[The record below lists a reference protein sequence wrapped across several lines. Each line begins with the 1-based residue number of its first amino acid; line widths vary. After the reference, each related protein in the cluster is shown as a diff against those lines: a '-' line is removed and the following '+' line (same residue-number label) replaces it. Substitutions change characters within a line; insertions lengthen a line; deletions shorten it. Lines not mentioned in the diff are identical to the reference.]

1 MEKKKNSYS
10 VSAASG
16 FTDEGDGVVSF
27 PDGLTITDSST
38 QRNGTRYD
46 IESMTLDSY
55 GMQLTADHEDK
66 LTNLI
71 GKVVGVK
78 KNGNR
83 VTVDKIVYAVK
94 ENPYAQL
101 AYDLL
106 KGGFSNSFSIET
118 LGRLDL
124 DTGVYLNAELCGLSQ
139 VVVPNNYSA
148 HVNKFN
154 EVVHNSLEK
163 AEANGL
169 NVDGLEEKIVNAP
182 KEEDMAKNQKS
193 PVATEEFV
201 DVKLN
206 ATEVQVPEAPVE
218 EAPEVET
225 PAIQNPSPD
234 STTDVEEP
242 APQAD
247 APTPEVE
254 QPVEEPEAPVVEN
267 AVVDEPE
274 AEEEKPVK
282 ETTETKREKQENG
295 TWIETVTTTRTSEY
309 IESEE
314 EKAEREAREAR
325 WEEERKADDAD
336 VKITVAVDTD
346 ENASDAKVENAAEEG
361 DDTPTEEPV
370 EKPVA
375 EEPVVE
381 NKAVTEEV
389 VVDKTENKKEI
400 EMTKEEVQALID
412 GAVQNAL
419 DSKVEEPAFKEA
431 PVSKEATIKNQFAL
445 AVASTRDLN
454 IDAHNQLRELNKAN
468 LEALVDAGKVENSI
482 KLEDLGNLVMGP
494 DVLDEVQGRMNS
506 YRALIDATE
515 WRETNALKFAWLS
528 RGNTVDM
535 QNVSTGYSGGLT
547 TGPIDDDDLLKPYGE
562 PTWAPHDDELEELA
576 YVTAVA
582 LATIKFAAVDI
593 MADIAK
599 QFTLDYDKKRA
610 QLVIARL
617 QQAVDANGGGTAYSG
632 SSADL
637 STAIAE
643 AADSTTVGTLIMS
656 NKTKAVLLRD
666 AIDAENYGL
675 VAELN
680 QGSVYGTKFII
691 VPSDLLPTL
700 GTAETRTFLVHG
712 QPVEVRDAIFYADL
726 SAFTGRTSGGLSYD
740 VDGRASYEVNGE
752 VRSAF
757 QRNEVVV
764 RGSFFRGGVVTEPEL
779 VSSLTSAES

>member
-10 VSAASG
+10 VAATGG

-27 PDGLTITDSST
+27 PNGLTITDSST

-46 IESMTLDSY
+46 IESMDLSSY
-55 GMQLTADHEDK
+55 GHQLTADHEDK
-66 LTNLI
+66 LKNLI

-78 KNGNR
+78 KQGNR
-83 VTVDKIVYAVK
+83 VTVDKIIYAVK
-94 ENPYAQL
+94 ENPYARL

-139 VVVPNNYSA
+139 VVIPNNYSA
-148 HVNKFN
+148 HVNQFN

-163 AEANGL
+163 AKADGL
-169 NVDGLEEKIVNAP
+169 DVDGLEEKIVIAP
-182 KEEDMAKNQKS
+182 KEENMTKNQKA
-193 PVATEEFV
+193 PEATEEFV
-201 DVKLN
+201 EVKVN

-218 EAPEVET
+218 EEPVVET

-234 STTDVEEP
+234 STPEVEEEVEVSDAPEDQPVEVPTVEAEEPEVEVAEEP
-242 APQAD
+242 A
-247 APTPEVE
+247 
-254 QPVEEPEAPVVEN
+254 VEEEAPVVKTN
-267 AVVDEPE
+267 AVEEAEEVKVAETEVEVVDEP
-274 AEEEKPVK
+274 
-282 ETTETKREKQENG
+282 Q
-295 TWIETVTTTRTSEY
+295 
-309 IESEE
+309 
-314 EKAEREAREAR
+314 
-325 WEEERKADDAD
+325 
-336 VKITVAVDTD
+336 
-346 ENASDAKVENAAEEG
+346 
-361 DDTPTEEPV
+361 TEEV
-370 EKPVA
+370 

-381 NKAVTEEV
+381 EPAAEPKTETVEV
-389 VVDKTENKKEI
+389 VEEKTENKKEI

-412 GAVQNAL
+412 DTVQNAL
-419 DSKVEEPAFKEA
+419 DSRVEEPAFKEA
-431 PVSKEATIKNQFAL
+431 PASKEATIKNQFAL

-454 IDAHNQLRELNKAN
+454 VEAHNQLRELNKAN
-468 LEALVDAGKVENSI
+468 LDALVEAGKVENSI

-494 DVLDEVQGRMNS
+494 DVLEEVQGRMNS

-547 TGPIDDDDLLKPYGE
+547 TGPIDDDALLKPYGE

-617 QQAVDANGGGTAYSG
+617 QQAVDATGASVAYSG

-680 QGSVYGTKFII
+680 QGSVYGTRFII

-700 GTAETRTFLVHG
+700 GTTETRTFLVHG
-712 QPVEVRDAIFYADL
+712 QPVVVRDAIFYADL

-779 VSSLTSAES
+779 VASLTSVES